1 MNNNLRDGINLI
13 TKFTLLKGWN
23 ALLVLLSYQLS
34 RTTKKARHWGS
45 PITLSIEP
53 TTSCNLRCP
62 QCPSGLRSFS
72 RPTGML
78 QGDLFSK
85 LVDEQKRSLW
95 YMTLYFQGEPYLNPE
110 FLDMVKYA
118 SDHNIYTATSTNA
131 HFLSPENSKRTIE
144 SGLNRLIISI
154 DGVDQDAYGK
164 YRIGG
169 NLQKVLDGTKNL
181 VAAKKVSGKK
191 HIHIIWQFIVFA
203 HNENQLEAVKNL
215 AAEYEVDELA
225 IKTAQIYD
233 YSDGSDLLPENEKY
247 RRYTEQSAGFVI
259 KNKLLNH
266 CWRMW
271 QSCVITWDGKV
282 VPCCF
287 DKDATH
293 RLGDLKTDTFKS
305 IWHSLAYNNFRQMV
319 LGGRS
324 NIDICK
330 NCSEGTRIWES

>member
-1 MNNNLRDGINLI
+1 MNKNLRDGLHLVS
-13 TKFTLLKGWN
+13 KFTLRKGWN
-23 ALLVLLSYQLS
+23 AFLVWSSYQLAK
-34 RTTKKARHWGS
+34 RFKIPVHWGQ
-45 PITLSIEP
+45 PISLSIEP

-78 QGDLFSK
+78 QGDLFAK
-85 LVDEQKRSLW
+85 LVDEQKKSLW

-110 FLDMVKYA
+110 FLDMVAYA
-118 SDHNIYTATSTNA
+118 SKNGIYTATSTNA
-131 HFLSPENSKRTIE
+131 HYLTPENSKRTIE

-169 NLQKVLDGTKNL
+169 SLQKVLDGTKNL
-181 VAAKKVSGKK
+181 IDARKAAGNDRL
-191 HIHIIWQFIVFA
+191 HIIWQFIVFA
-203 HNENQLEAVKNL
+203 HNEGQLDEIRKL
-215 AAEYEVDELA
+215 AKEYEVDEMA

-233 YSDGSDLLPENEKY
+233 YADGSDLLPENEKY
-247 RRYTEQSAGFVI
+247 RRYTEMSAGFVI
-259 KNKLLNH
+259 KNSLLNH

-293 RLGDLKTDTFKS
+293 RLGDLKKDSFPS
-305 IWHSLAYNNFRQMV
+305 IWGSEEYQNFRRAV